1 MWTWNYTKFMV
12 REDSGYHL
20 FFKSSI
26 AGVVF
31 LILATQL
38 LSFSVF
44 SDYFEFKSAS
54 KLIPNGFESASI
66 LAMIMGIAFAY
77 FLNIFYSRTKGL
89 TRAAEDRGKYLY
101 LTIQEAFNQWSMIEV
116 TLSSRKVYIGSPLSE
131 MPFDS
136 EDLNLIPYFSGYR
149 ERETNELIVSRKY
162 AREMKSIV
170 DADLNSGDQ
179 MLSRKFQVTVRT
191 NDIMSVRLFYP
202 EIFERLNDERFNS

>member
-1 MWTWNYTKFMV
+1 M
-12 REDSGYHL
+12 
-20 FFKSSI
+20 
-26 AGVVF
+26 
-31 LILATQL
+31 
-38 LSFSVF
+38 
-44 SDYFEFKSAS
+44 
-54 KLIPNGFESASI
+54 
-66 LAMIMGIAFAY
+66 
-77 FLNIFYSRTKGL
+77 
-89 TRAAEDRGKYLY
+89 
-101 LTIQEAFNQWSMIEV
+101 
-116 TLSSRKVYIGSPLSE
+116 SSRKVYIGSPLSE